1 MAENLAPAGLW
12 ASCMRS
18 QTVPGGVEAAQVW
31 PCGSAEWS
39 GRSQVWFGCQSE
51 NFYAI
56 CFPTSEKLCKFAR
69 MKAKVFF
76 LTAVAAVTLLSC
88 GPTESDNA
96 AELVAQIEQ
105 LYADGKYQTV
115 LDSITSLR
123 QRYPREVEA
132 RRRVLPIWQDASLRI
147 AQADIART
155 DSALQA
161 TIAEMEAAKTIRERN
176 FIGIRRDSLQVR
188 YDVLVGT
195 VRVIHRR
202 QQEK

>member
-1 MAENLAPAGLW
+1 
-12 ASCMRS
+12 
-18 QTVPGGVEAAQVW
+18 
-31 PCGSAEWS
+31 
-39 GRSQVWFGCQSE
+39 
-51 NFYAI
+51 
-56 CFPTSEKLCKFAR
+56 

-76 LTAVAAVTLLSC
+76 LTTVAAVTLLSC

-123 QRYPREVEA
+123 QRYPKEVEA

>member
-1 MAENLAPAGLW
+1 
-12 ASCMRS
+12 
-18 QTVPGGVEAAQVW
+18 
-31 PCGSAEWS
+31 
-39 GRSQVWFGCQSE
+39 
-51 NFYAI
+51 
-56 CFPTSEKLCKFAR
+56 

-88 GPTESDNA
+88 GPTESDKA
-96 AELVAQIEQ
+96 AALVAQIEQ

-123 QRYPREVEA
+123 QRYPKEVEA

-147 AQADIART
+147 TQADIART

>member
-1 MAENLAPAGLW
+1 
-12 ASCMRS
+12 
-18 QTVPGGVEAAQVW
+18 
-31 PCGSAEWS
+31 
-39 GRSQVWFGCQSE
+39 
-51 NFYAI
+51 
-56 CFPTSEKLCKFAR
+56 

-96 AELVAQIEQ
+96 AALVAQIEQ

-123 QRYPREVEA
+123 QRYPKEVEA

-161 TIAEMEAAKTIRERN
+161 TIAEIEAAKTIRERN

>member
-1 MAENLAPAGLW
+1 
-12 ASCMRS
+12 
-18 QTVPGGVEAAQVW
+18 
-31 PCGSAEWS
+31 
-39 GRSQVWFGCQSE
+39 
-51 NFYAI
+51 
-56 CFPTSEKLCKFAR
+56 

-96 AELVAQIEQ
+96 AALVAQIEQ
-105 LYADGKYQTV
+105 LYANGKYQTV

-161 TIAEMEAAKTIRERN
+161 TIVEMEAAKTIRERN

>member
-1 MAENLAPAGLW
+1 
-12 ASCMRS
+12 
-18 QTVPGGVEAAQVW
+18 
-31 PCGSAEWS
+31 
-39 GRSQVWFGCQSE
+39 
-51 NFYAI
+51 
-56 CFPTSEKLCKFAR
+56 

-88 GPTESDNA
+88 GLTESDKA

>member
-1 MAENLAPAGLW
+1 
-12 ASCMRS
+12 
-18 QTVPGGVEAAQVW
+18 
-31 PCGSAEWS
+31 
-39 GRSQVWFGCQSE
+39 
-51 NFYAI
+51 
-56 CFPTSEKLCKFAR
+56 

-96 AELVAQIEQ
+96 AALVAQIEQ

-123 QRYPREVEA
+123 QRYPKEVEA

-195 VRVIHRR
+195 VRVINRR

>member
-1 MAENLAPAGLW
+1 
-12 ASCMRS
+12 
-18 QTVPGGVEAAQVW
+18 
-31 PCGSAEWS
+31 
-39 GRSQVWFGCQSE
+39 
-51 NFYAI
+51 
-56 CFPTSEKLCKFAR
+56 

-96 AELVAQIEQ
+96 AALVAQIEQ

-123 QRYPREVEA
+123 QRYPKEVEA

-176 FIGIRRDSLQVR
+176 FIGIRRDLLQVR

>member
-1 MAENLAPAGLW
+1 
-12 ASCMRS
+12 
-18 QTVPGGVEAAQVW
+18 
-31 PCGSAEWS
+31 
-39 GRSQVWFGCQSE
+39 
-51 NFYAI
+51 
-56 CFPTSEKLCKFAR
+56 

-88 GPTESDNA
+88 GPTESDKA

-123 QRYPREVEA
+123 QRYPKEVEA

-147 AQADIART
+147 AQTDIART

-161 TIAEMEAAKTIRERN
+161 TIAEMEAAKTIGERN

>member
-1 MAENLAPAGLW
+1 
-12 ASCMRS
+12 
-18 QTVPGGVEAAQVW
+18 
-31 PCGSAEWS
+31 
-39 GRSQVWFGCQSE
+39 
-51 NFYAI
+51 
-56 CFPTSEKLCKFAR
+56 

-96 AELVAQIEQ
+96 AALVAQIEQ

-123 QRYPREVEA
+123 QRYPKEVEA

-161 TIAEMEAAKTIRERN
+161 TIAEMEAARTIRERN

>member
-1 MAENLAPAGLW
+1 
-12 ASCMRS
+12 
-18 QTVPGGVEAAQVW
+18 
-31 PCGSAEWS
+31 
-39 GRSQVWFGCQSE
+39 
-51 NFYAI
+51 
-56 CFPTSEKLCKFAR
+56 

-76 LTAVAAVTLLSC
+76 LTAVAAVMLLSC
-88 GPTESDNA
+88 GPTESDHA
-96 AELVAQIEQ
+96 AALVAQIDQ

-123 QRYPREVEA
+123 QRYPKEVEA

-155 DSALQA
+155 DSALQS

>member
-1 MAENLAPAGLW
+1 
-12 ASCMRS
+12 
-18 QTVPGGVEAAQVW
+18 
-31 PCGSAEWS
+31 
-39 GRSQVWFGCQSE
+39 
-51 NFYAI
+51 
-56 CFPTSEKLCKFAR
+56 

-96 AELVAQIEQ
+96 AALVAQIEQ

-123 QRYPREVEA
+123 QRYPKEVEA

-176 FIGIRRDSLQVR
+176 IIGIRRDSLQVR

>member
-1 MAENLAPAGLW
+1 
-12 ASCMRS
+12 
-18 QTVPGGVEAAQVW
+18 
-31 PCGSAEWS
+31 
-39 GRSQVWFGCQSE
+39 
-51 NFYAI
+51 
-56 CFPTSEKLCKFAR
+56 

-76 LTAVAAVTLLSC
+76 LTAVAALMLLSC

-123 QRYPREVEA
+123 QRYPKEVEA

>member
-1 MAENLAPAGLW
+1 
-12 ASCMRS
+12 
-18 QTVPGGVEAAQVW
+18 
-31 PCGSAEWS
+31 
-39 GRSQVWFGCQSE
+39 
-51 NFYAI
+51 
-56 CFPTSEKLCKFAR
+56 

-96 AELVAQIEQ
+96 AEFVAQIEQ

-123 QRYPREVEA
+123 QRYPKEVEA

>member
-1 MAENLAPAGLW
+1 
-12 ASCMRS
+12 
-18 QTVPGGVEAAQVW
+18 
-31 PCGSAEWS
+31 
-39 GRSQVWFGCQSE
+39 
-51 NFYAI
+51 
-56 CFPTSEKLCKFAR
+56 

-96 AELVAQIEQ
+96 AALVAQIEQ

-115 LDSITSLR
+115 LDSIISLR
-123 QRYPREVEA
+123 QRYPKEVEA

>member
-1 MAENLAPAGLW
+1 
-12 ASCMRS
+12 
-18 QTVPGGVEAAQVW
+18 
-31 PCGSAEWS
+31 
-39 GRSQVWFGCQSE
+39 
-51 NFYAI
+51 
-56 CFPTSEKLCKFAR
+56 
-69 MKAKVFF
+69 MKAKVFV

-88 GPTESDNA
+88 GPTESDKA
-96 AELVAQIEQ
+96 AALVAQIEQ

-123 QRYPREVEA
+123 QRYPKEVEA

-161 TIAEMEAAKTIRERN
+161 TIAEMETAKTIRERN

>member
-1 MAENLAPAGLW
+1 
-12 ASCMRS
+12 
-18 QTVPGGVEAAQVW
+18 
-31 PCGSAEWS
+31 
-39 GRSQVWFGCQSE
+39 
-51 NFYAI
+51 
-56 CFPTSEKLCKFAR
+56 

-123 QRYPREVEA
+123 QRYPKEVEA

-161 TIAEMEAAKTIRERN
+161 TIAEMEAAKTIREHN

>member
-1 MAENLAPAGLW
+1 
-12 ASCMRS
+12 
-18 QTVPGGVEAAQVW
+18 
-31 PCGSAEWS
+31 
-39 GRSQVWFGCQSE
+39 
-51 NFYAI
+51 
-56 CFPTSEKLCKFAR
+56 

-88 GPTESDNA
+88 GPTESDKA
-96 AELVAQIEQ
+96 AALVAQIEQ

-123 QRYPREVEA
+123 QRYPKEVEA
-132 RRRVLPIWQDASLRI
+132 RRQVLPIWQDASLRI

>member
-1 MAENLAPAGLW
+1 M
-12 ASCMRS
+12 
-18 QTVPGGVEAAQVW
+18 
-31 PCGSAEWS
+31 
-39 GRSQVWFGCQSE
+39 
-51 NFYAI
+51 
-56 CFPTSEKLCKFAR
+56 
-69 MKAKVFF
+69 
-76 LTAVAAVTLLSC
+76 LLSC
-88 GPTESDNA
+88 GPTEGDNA
-96 AELVAQIEQ
+96 VALVAQIEQ

-123 QRYPREVEA
+123 QRYPKEVEA

>member
-1 MAENLAPAGLW
+1 
-12 ASCMRS
+12 
-18 QTVPGGVEAAQVW
+18 
-31 PCGSAEWS
+31 
-39 GRSQVWFGCQSE
+39 
-51 NFYAI
+51 
-56 CFPTSEKLCKFAR
+56 

-88 GPTESDNA
+88 GPTESDKA
-96 AELVAQIEQ
+96 AELVTQIEQ

-161 TIAEMEAAKTIRERN
+161 TIAEMEAAKTIRERT
-176 FIGIRRDSLQVR
+176 FSGIRRDSLQVR

>member
-1 MAENLAPAGLW
+1 
-12 ASCMRS
+12 
-18 QTVPGGVEAAQVW
+18 
-31 PCGSAEWS
+31 
-39 GRSQVWFGCQSE
+39 
-51 NFYAI
+51 
-56 CFPTSEKLCKFAR
+56 

-123 QRYPREVEA
+123 QRYPKGVEA

>member
-1 MAENLAPAGLW
+1 
-12 ASCMRS
+12 
-18 QTVPGGVEAAQVW
+18 
-31 PCGSAEWS
+31 
-39 GRSQVWFGCQSE
+39 
-51 NFYAI
+51 
-56 CFPTSEKLCKFAR
+56 

-88 GPTESDNA
+88 GPTESDKA
-96 AELVAQIEQ
+96 AELVTQIEQ

-202 QQEK
+202 

>member
-1 MAENLAPAGLW
+1 
-12 ASCMRS
+12 
-18 QTVPGGVEAAQVW
+18 
-31 PCGSAEWS
+31 
-39 GRSQVWFGCQSE
+39 
-51 NFYAI
+51 
-56 CFPTSEKLCKFAR
+56 

-88 GPTESDNA
+88 GPTESDKV

-105 LYADGKYQTV
+105 LYANGKYQTV

-123 QRYPREVEA
+123 QRYPKEVEA

>member
-1 MAENLAPAGLW
+1 
-12 ASCMRS
+12 
-18 QTVPGGVEAAQVW
+18 
-31 PCGSAEWS
+31 
-39 GRSQVWFGCQSE
+39 
-51 NFYAI
+51 
-56 CFPTSEKLCKFAR
+56 

-88 GPTESDNA
+88 GPTESDKA
-96 AELVAQIEQ
+96 AALVVQIEQ

-123 QRYPREVEA
+123 QRYPKEVEA

-147 AQADIART
+147 VQADIART

>member
-1 MAENLAPAGLW
+1 
-12 ASCMRS
+12 
-18 QTVPGGVEAAQVW
+18 
-31 PCGSAEWS
+31 
-39 GRSQVWFGCQSE
+39 
-51 NFYAI
+51 
-56 CFPTSEKLCKFAR
+56 

-88 GPTESDNA
+88 GPTESDKA

-105 LYADGKYQTV
+105 LYVDGKYQTV

>member
-1 MAENLAPAGLW
+1 
-12 ASCMRS
+12 
-18 QTVPGGVEAAQVW
+18 
-31 PCGSAEWS
+31 
-39 GRSQVWFGCQSE
+39 
-51 NFYAI
+51 
-56 CFPTSEKLCKFAR
+56 

-88 GPTESDNA
+88 GPTESDKA
-96 AELVAQIEQ
+96 AALVTQIEQ

-123 QRYPREVEA
+123 QRYPKEVEA

>member
-1 MAENLAPAGLW
+1 
-12 ASCMRS
+12 
-18 QTVPGGVEAAQVW
+18 
-31 PCGSAEWS
+31 
-39 GRSQVWFGCQSE
+39 
-51 NFYAI
+51 
-56 CFPTSEKLCKFAR
+56 
-69 MKAKVFF
+69 MKAKVYF

-88 GPTESDNA
+88 GPTESDKA
-96 AELVAQIEQ
+96 AALVAQIEQ

-115 LDSITSLR
+115 LDSIISLR
-123 QRYPREVEA
+123 QRYPKEVEA

>member
-1 MAENLAPAGLW
+1 
-12 ASCMRS
+12 
-18 QTVPGGVEAAQVW
+18 
-31 PCGSAEWS
+31 
-39 GRSQVWFGCQSE
+39 
-51 NFYAI
+51 
-56 CFPTSEKLCKFAR
+56 
-69 MKAKVFF
+69 MKAMVFF
-76 LTAVAAVTLLSC
+76 LTAVAVVTLLSC

-96 AELVAQIEQ
+96 AALVAQIEQ

-123 QRYPREVEA
+123 QRYPKEVEA

>member
-1 MAENLAPAGLW
+1 
-12 ASCMRS
+12 
-18 QTVPGGVEAAQVW
+18 
-31 PCGSAEWS
+31 
-39 GRSQVWFGCQSE
+39 
-51 NFYAI
+51 
-56 CFPTSEKLCKFAR
+56 

-96 AELVAQIEQ
+96 AALVAQIEQ

-123 QRYPREVEA
+123 QRYPKEVEA

-155 DSALQA
+155 DSALQT

>member
-1 MAENLAPAGLW
+1 
-12 ASCMRS
+12 
-18 QTVPGGVEAAQVW
+18 
-31 PCGSAEWS
+31 
-39 GRSQVWFGCQSE
+39 
-51 NFYAI
+51 
-56 CFPTSEKLCKFAR
+56 

-88 GPTESDNA
+88 GPTESDHA
-96 AELVAQIEQ
+96 AALVAQIEQ

-123 QRYPREVEA
+123 QRYPKEVEA

>member
-1 MAENLAPAGLW
+1 
-12 ASCMRS
+12 
-18 QTVPGGVEAAQVW
+18 
-31 PCGSAEWS
+31 
-39 GRSQVWFGCQSE
+39 
-51 NFYAI
+51 
-56 CFPTSEKLCKFAR
+56 

-96 AELVAQIEQ
+96 AALVAQIEQ

-123 QRYPREVEA
+123 QRYPKEVEA

-147 AQADIART
+147 AQADIAHT

>member
-1 MAENLAPAGLW
+1 
-12 ASCMRS
+12 
-18 QTVPGGVEAAQVW
+18 
-31 PCGSAEWS
+31 
-39 GRSQVWFGCQSE
+39 
-51 NFYAI
+51 
-56 CFPTSEKLCKFAR
+56 
-69 MKAKVFF
+69 MKAKVFV

-96 AELVAQIEQ
+96 AALVAQIEQ

-123 QRYPREVEA
+123 QRYPKEVDA

-155 DSALQA
+155 DSALQT

>member
-1 MAENLAPAGLW
+1 M
-12 ASCMRS
+12 
-18 QTVPGGVEAAQVW
+18 
-31 PCGSAEWS
+31 
-39 GRSQVWFGCQSE
+39 
-51 NFYAI
+51 
-56 CFPTSEKLCKFAR
+56 
-69 MKAKVFF
+69 
-76 LTAVAAVTLLSC
+76 AVAAVTLLSC

-96 AELVAQIEQ
+96 AALVAQIEQ

-123 QRYPREVEA
+123 QRYPKEVEA

-147 AQADIART
+147 TQADIART

>member
-1 MAENLAPAGLW
+1 
-12 ASCMRS
+12 
-18 QTVPGGVEAAQVW
+18 
-31 PCGSAEWS
+31 
-39 GRSQVWFGCQSE
+39 
-51 NFYAI
+51 
-56 CFPTSEKLCKFAR
+56 

-96 AELVAQIEQ
+96 AALVAQIEQ

-123 QRYPREVEA
+123 QRYPKEVEA

-161 TIAEMEAAKTIRERN
+161 TIAEMDAAKTIRERN

>member
-1 MAENLAPAGLW
+1 
-12 ASCMRS
+12 
-18 QTVPGGVEAAQVW
+18 
-31 PCGSAEWS
+31 
-39 GRSQVWFGCQSE
+39 
-51 NFYAI
+51 
-56 CFPTSEKLCKFAR
+56 

-76 LTAVAAVTLLSC
+76 LTAVAALMLLSC

-123 QRYPREVEA
+123 QRYPKEVEA

-147 AQADIART
+147 VQADIART

>member
-1 MAENLAPAGLW
+1 M
-12 ASCMRS
+12 
-18 QTVPGGVEAAQVW
+18 
-31 PCGSAEWS
+31 
-39 GRSQVWFGCQSE
+39 
-51 NFYAI
+51 
-56 CFPTSEKLCKFAR
+56 
-69 MKAKVFF
+69 
-76 LTAVAAVTLLSC
+76 TAVAAVTLLSC

-96 AELVAQIEQ
+96 AALVAQIEQ

-123 QRYPREVEA
+123 QRYPKEVEA

-155 DSALQA
+155 DSALQS

>member
-1 MAENLAPAGLW
+1 M
-12 ASCMRS
+12 
-18 QTVPGGVEAAQVW
+18 
-31 PCGSAEWS
+31 
-39 GRSQVWFGCQSE
+39 
-51 NFYAI
+51 
-56 CFPTSEKLCKFAR
+56 
-69 MKAKVFF
+69 
-76 LTAVAAVTLLSC
+76 AVAAVTLLSC

-96 AELVAQIEQ
+96 AALVAQIEQ

-123 QRYPREVEA
+123 QRYPKEVEA

>member
-1 MAENLAPAGLW
+1 
-12 ASCMRS
+12 
-18 QTVPGGVEAAQVW
+18 
-31 PCGSAEWS
+31 
-39 GRSQVWFGCQSE
+39 
-51 NFYAI
+51 
-56 CFPTSEKLCKFAR
+56 

-76 LTAVAAVTLLSC
+76 LTAVAAVMLLSC
-88 GPTESDNA
+88 GTTESDNA
-96 AELVAQIEQ
+96 AALVAQIEQ
-105 LYADGKYQTV
+105 FYADGKYQTV

-123 QRYPREVEA
+123 QRYPKEGEA

-155 DSALQA
+155 DPALQA
-161 TIAEMEAAKTIRERN
+161 TSAEMEAAKTIRERN

>member
-1 MAENLAPAGLW
+1 
-12 ASCMRS
+12 
-18 QTVPGGVEAAQVW
+18 
-31 PCGSAEWS
+31 
-39 GRSQVWFGCQSE
+39 
-51 NFYAI
+51 
-56 CFPTSEKLCKFAR
+56 

-88 GPTESDNA
+88 SPTESDNA
-96 AELVAQIEQ
+96 AALVAQIEQ

-161 TIAEMEAAKTIRERN
+161 TIAEMDAAKTIRERN

-188 YDVLVGT
+188 YDVLVGM

>member
-1 MAENLAPAGLW
+1 
-12 ASCMRS
+12 
-18 QTVPGGVEAAQVW
+18 
-31 PCGSAEWS
+31 
-39 GRSQVWFGCQSE
+39 
-51 NFYAI
+51 
-56 CFPTSEKLCKFAR
+56 

-76 LTAVAAVTLLSC
+76 LTAVAAVTLLLC

-96 AELVAQIEQ
+96 AALVAQIEQ
-105 LYADGKYQTV
+105 LYADGNYQTV

-123 QRYPREVEA
+123 QRYPKEVEA